1 MHGPMMNING
11 TNMGS
16 IGNLVPLSGLLSH
29 ILYLFLVGIVDQPT
43 SLVDADAQRRAWFM
57 SKVDTMETTS
67 APRTTPLLQK
77 CDHASWYGRLKQSRS
92 ASAAPSSAAS
102 RAPAPQ
108 ESRHAVLCA
117 ARDRAVPL
125 RHLDAR
131 ALLCLRPRHVR
142 AGPAP
147 ARPRPRATVPARSRT
162 RSPAACSSST
172 WSAAGRS
179 TASWGSR

>member
-1 MHGPMMNING
+1 MMNING